1 MRIGEL
7 HGRDRPVFSFEFFPP
22 KTDQG
27 ARNLMVTVADLRDAL
42 KPDFVS
48 VTNGAMGATRARTL
62 EVVSRVKRD
71 LGITSMAHLTCVG
84 TTAAQ
89 IKEEVDDLVA
99 HGVENILALRGDAP
113 KDAEEFVVT
122 EGGFAHA
129 TDLIEFLGQNFELD
143 IGGACYPEV
152 HPESKS
158 GADDLAW
165 TKRTVELGAKF
176 LVTQLFFD
184 NDRYFEFVARARAA
198 GIEAP
203 ITPGIMPVTNVEQI
217 KRFTSM
223 CGATI
228 PEELMDR
235 LRRDQDDPAKVMA
248 IGIEHAIGQ
257 CRGLLEGGAPGIH
270 FYTLNKSHAT
280 RSILAAV
287 RA

>member
-165 TKRTVELGAKF
+165 TKRKVELGAKF